1 MDAKNYF
8 EENKAKF
15 ADKHYNSEMTTEHFG
30 YVSVSCVNCKSERE
44 AYITLCVTDEKMADT
59 EIEVPPEVAYWLG
72 KCLIDFAEN
81 AVNLNNYYNQNS
93 KADE

>member
-15 ADKHYNSEMTTEHFG
+15 ADKSCSIDIDTRIFG
-30 YVSVSCVNCKSERE
+30 VLKATLTNDHSGRE
-44 AYITLCVTDEKMADT
+44 ADIDICIVDADS
-59 EIEVPPEVAYWLG
+59 EEHQVEVSPEEAYWFG

-81 AVNLNNYYNQNS
+81 AVNLNNYYNQNN